1 MFGRVILLASLVFA
15 TMSMTAL
22 DSANPVR
29 SVLSLLS
36 QMKSKI
42 ERRGRVELDLY
53 NKYMCY
59 CKSNSASLDASIGAA
74 REKLPELQA
83 TLQSTTDDKEQT
95 AQGLEKDTKEFEHA
109 TKDKADGEAL
119 QEKEG
124 ATHQETIDNLKS
136 NITLVKK
143 VIEII
148 ANSHESTA
156 TTSFLQSTTAQRLRM
171 MVQEAYCDEET
182 RQVVL
187 SFLSGDLSDDDGDE
201 YDPRS
206 GAILGALTQLVK
218 QLDQELQKLE
228 AQGSGYTALI
238 EAKDKEI
245 MAVSVALQ
253 TKTTKV
259 GVLGVEIAQLTSSVD
274 KMNATLIKDEA
285 FAAELKTNCRKKANE
300 WQVRKHTR
308 LEELKAI
315 GMTVEVLSHESNLRT
330 FRDSKLS
337 NSTREVEPVASSS
350 PSFLQISKKMSKP
363 KRALMELQRAKESS
377 GNKARLNFITEALQ
391 NSPQGFDEVIK
402 MIDQLLEVLAKEAQE
417 DRDKKTDC
425 ETRIGNADVLK
436 TGLKGKVEEAQQDAE
451 DFKANLNSASGS
463 KAELEKEI
471 KALDNSTALLT
482 EERKKENA
490 EYVENLAENSAAK
503 ELLQQAKTL
512 LGEFYSRPG
521 AASFL
526 QLDESKQE
534 HAAEDEEEE
543 EADADEAGTDDEAE
557 EDRDTAVEEQEPPP
571 APETFGPTYEK
582 NENGKTALDFL
593 TQLIVDIET
602 EINQANHA
610 EQTSVADY
618 EETLEANKKRRQAKV
633 DELTQSGSN
642 LASSGQDLE
651 LTEEKINRNQ
661 VELNST
667 TDLLT
672 SLHSS
677 CDWLLQHY
685 DARAE
690 SRVKEEEALKTSRT
704 LLQELAGPANAAS
717 FLQIARRASR
727 TLLGI

>member
-1 MFGRVILLASLVFA
+1 
-15 TMSMTAL
+15 MSMTAL
-22 DSANPVR
+22 DSSNPVR
-29 SVLSLLS
+29 SVLSLLN
-36 QMKSKI
+36 QMKQKI
-42 ERRGRVELDLY
+42 EKRGRVELDLY

-59 CKSNSASLDASIGAA
+59 CKSNSAALDASIGAA

-83 TLQSTTDDKEQT
+83 NLQSTTDDKEQT
-95 AQGLEKDTKEFEHA
+95 AQGLEKDTKEF
-109 TKDKADGEAL
+109 DKANQDKASAGAL
-119 QEKEG
+119 QAKEG

-148 ANSHESTA
+148 TSSHSSTT

-201 YDPRS
+201 YNPRS
-206 GAILGALTQLVK
+206 GAILGALTQLVV
-218 QLDQELQKLE
+218 QLQQELEKLTG
-228 AQGSGYTALI
+228 QGSGYNALI
-238 EAKDKEI
+238 EAKQKEI
-245 MAVSVALQ
+245 TAVSVALQ
-253 TKTTKV
+253 TKTNKV

-274 KMNATLIKDEA
+274 KMNSTLIKDEK
-285 FAAELKTNCRKKANE
+285 FAEELKTNCRKKANE

-315 GMTVEVLSHESNLRT
+315 GMTIDVLSHESNLRT
-330 FRDSKLS
+330 FRNSKLS

-350 PSFLQISKKMSKP
+350 PSFLQISKKMSKS

-391 NSPQGFDEVIK
+391 NSPQGFEEVIK
-402 MIDQLLEVLAKEAQE
+402 MIDQLGEVLAKEAQE

-451 DFKANLNSASGS
+451 DFKANLNSASSS
-463 KAELEKEI
+463 KVELEKQI
-471 KALDNSTALLT
+471 KDLDNSTALLT

-490 EYVENLAENSAAK
+490 EYVDNLAENSAAK
-503 ELLQQAKTL
+503 ELLQKAKTL

-526 QLDESKQE
+526 QLDESKQ
-534 HAAEDEEEE
+534 AAEDEEEE
-543 EADADEAGTDDEAE
+543 EADADEAGADDEAE
-557 EDRDTAVEEQEPPP
+557 EDRDTAVEEPPP
-571 APETFGPTYEK
+571 APETFGSTYEK
-582 NENGKTALDFL
+582 NKNGQTALDFL
-593 TQLIVDIET
+593 SQLIVDIET

-677 CDWLLQHY
+677 CDWLLQNF

-690 SRVKEEEALKTSRT
+690 ARVKEEEALKTSRT
-704 LLQELAGPANAAS
+704 LLKELTGPASAAS

-727 TLLGI
+727 TLLG

>member
-1 MFGRVILLASLVFA
+1 MFRRVILLASLVFA

-29 SVLSLLS
+29 SVLSLLN

-42 ERRGRVELDLY
+42 EKRGRVELDLY

-59 CKSNSASLDASIGAA
+59 CKSNSASLDASISAA

-109 TKDKADGEAL
+109 NKDKADAEAL
-119 QEKEG
+119 QAKEG

-148 ANSHESTA
+148 ANSHESTT

-228 AQGSGYTALI
+228 GQESGYTALT
-238 EAKDKEI
+238 EAKQKEI

-274 KMNATLIKDEA
+274 KMNATLIKDDK

-315 GMTVEVLSHESNLRT
+315 GMTIEVLSHESNSRT
-330 FRDSKLS
+330 FRNSKLS
-337 NSTREVEPVASSS
+337 NTTREVEPVASSS

-451 DFKANLNSASGS
+451 DFKANLNSASSS

-503 ELLQQAKTL
+503 ELLQKAKTL
-512 LGEFYSRPG
+512 LGEFYSQPG

-557 EDRDTAVEEQEPPP
+557 EDRDTAVEEPPP
-571 APETFGPTYEK
+571 APETFGSTYEK

-593 TQLIVDIET
+593 TKLIVDIET

-633 DELTQSGSN
+633 DELTQTGSN
-642 LASSGQDLE
+642 QASSGQDLE

-677 CDWLLQHY
+677 CDWLLQNY

-704 LLQELAGPANAAS
+704 LLQELTGPANAAS